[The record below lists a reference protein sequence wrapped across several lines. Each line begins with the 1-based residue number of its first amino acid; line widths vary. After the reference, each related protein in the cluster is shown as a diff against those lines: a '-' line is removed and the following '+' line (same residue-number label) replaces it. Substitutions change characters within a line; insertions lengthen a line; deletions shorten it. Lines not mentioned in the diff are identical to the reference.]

1 MPIGSD
7 PPDEIPEDILACFI
21 KVLEERKVPAE
32 DRDSWLRDMAG
43 QHKELL
49 LLLDSPQMARLPNE
63 AAQAAAAGSWSRA
76 ETLLEEAAAE
86 IQAGLALLQ
95 RIQLRHA
102 RAAECWMQAADL
114 LPPERR
120 TERASWLHNAAYD
133 LHSIGFHSE
142 ALPLFEES
150 LGLSVESGDSKGECV
165 TLNNLA
171 AAAYKIGDYD
181 KARSC
186 LEQSLAISLETG
198 DKAAEAVTCWNIGMA
213 CAEQNDLAA
222 MERYISR
229 AKQLAEEVFGGGQPP
244 DAGSAET

>member
-1 MPIGSD
+1 MPTGSE
-7 PPDEIPEDILACFI
+7 PPESIPENILACFL

-32 DRDSWLRDMAG
+32 DRNSWLREMAG

-49 LLLDSPQMARLPNE
+49 LRLDSPQTARLHNE

-86 IQAGLALLQ
+86 IQAGLAVLQ

-114 LPPERR
+114 LPQERR
-120 TERASWLHNAAYD
+120 TERARWLHNAACD
-133 LHSIGFHSE
+133 LHRIGFHSE

-150 LGLSVESGDSKGECV
+150 LGLSVESGDSKGKCV

-186 LEQSLAISLETG
+186 LERSFAISLENN

-213 CAEQNDLAA
+213 CAEQNDILS
-222 MERYISR
+222 MDRYISR
-229 AKQLAEEVFGGGQPP
+229 AKQLADEVFGGKPP
-244 DAGSAET
+244 DAGSDD